1 MNILKELT
9 TFFKISSHKE
19 RRTAR
24 SLPHHAA
31 DATLTSVALTS
42 TTASL
47 LFCFGLL
54 WPLRRANPPPPAHVL
69 CVLSQDFMSLV
80 LFPSLCPTFRASSEL
95 IKPLIP
101 PRDRLPPWRLL
112 SPALPRASASPGL
125 TLFQPVPEV
134 RGHWEDALSRFLVCL
149 HLMPLTMWYRQEWGG
164 ERARAHAFLQ

>member
-1 MNILKELT
+1 MSATFSAPGFVFKDGFSELELLGWTDGMNILKELT

-54 WPLRRANPPPPAHVL
+54 
-69 CVLSQDFMSLV
+69 
-80 LFPSLCPTFRASSEL
+80 
-95 IKPLIP
+95 
-101 PRDRLPPWRLL
+101 
-112 SPALPRASASPGL
+112 
-125 TLFQPVPEV
+125 
-134 RGHWEDALSRFLVCL
+134 
-149 HLMPLTMWYRQEWGG
+149 
-164 ERARAHAFLQ
+164 